1 MEAYIKNLEQY
12 VEIAGGEC
20 PLDLLNSGRVSLP
33 FRPISCFVNNK
44 SEDLRF
50 PIFAPKQIEYVG
62 DLTESGRRV
71 YTRALCFMLYK
82 AVSEQYPDAQLRI
95 EHSIFRGYFCR
106 IFRNGA
112 EGGSTRATSAE
123 AKPLTLTA
131 DDVKRLETKMH
142 DLAAADIPFERHERL
157 TDDVLPVMR
166 AQHLVSKVLLYETT
180 GQLYTTYYTLD
191 GLADSYYG
199 ALPPSTGYAPVFALH
214 TYADGFILMGRDP
227 KHPSQPLEP
236 EHQDKMFKAF
246 TDYMHFNNVVK
257 VRNVGEL
264 NMSVRKKTVRDL
276 ITVAEAMHER
286 QIGGIAD
293 RIVESGAKIVLLA
306 GPSSSGKT
314 TTCKRL
320 AVQLMTRLVTPKMIS
335 LDDYFVDRHVTPRD
349 ETGDYDYESLYA
361 LDLERLNSD
370 LTRLLRGEEVNL
382 PTYSFELGTRIEK
395 HKPLRMEASDVLIM
409 EGIHGLNP
417 DLIPTI
423 SVSNVFKVY
432 VSALTTLSIDDHN
445 WISPNDNRLLRRIVR
460 DFRYRSTSA
469 LDTIRRW
476 PSVRRGEEKWIFPFQ
491 ENADATFNSSL
502 LFELGVMKEY
512 AEPLLRQV
520 PHNVPQYGNA
530 YRLLR
535 FLEYFDPIPADQ
547 IPQTSLLR
555 EFLGGSS
562 FHY

>member
-1 MEAYIKNLEQY
+1 MDIFIKNTNTHMEAKGGDSPLALLE
-12 VEIAGGEC
+12 
-20 PLDLLNSGRVSLP
+20 SGAVSLP
-33 FRPISCFVNNK
+33 FRPIGCYINNK

-50 PIFAPKQIEYVG
+50 PIYSPKQVEFL
-62 DLTESGRRV
+62 DELSESGRRV

-82 AVSEQYPDAQLRI
+82 AVSEIFPDAHLRI

-106 IFRNGA
+106 IFRNSDIPTLVTPKMTA
-112 EGGSTRATSAE
+112 ALE
-123 AKPLTLTA
+123 ARMHALA
-131 DDVKRLETKMH
+131 D
-142 DLAAADIPFERHERL
+142 ADIPFGRHERL
-157 TDDVLPVMR
+157 TEEVLPQLVR
-166 AQHLVSKVLLYETT
+166 QHLDSKVLLFQTT

-199 ALPPSTGYAPVFALH
+199 ALPPSTGYASVFALH
-214 TYADGFILMGRDP
+214 PYADGFILMGKDP
-227 KHPSQPLEP
+227 KDPAKPLEP
-236 EHQDKMFKAF
+236 ESQDKMFKAF
-246 TDYMHFNNVVK
+246 TQYMHFNEVVK

-264 NMSVRKKTVRDL
+264 NTSVRKRTVRDL
-276 ITVAEAMHER
+276 INVAEAMHER

-320 AVQLMTRLVTPKMIS
+320 AIQLMTRLVTPKMIS
-335 LDDYFVDRHVTPRD
+335 LDDYFVDRAHTPLD
-349 ETGDYDYESLYA
+349 ESGDYDYESLYA
-361 LDLERLNSD
+361 LDLDRLNSD

-382 PTYSFELGTRIEK
+382 PTYSFELGARIEK
-395 HKPLRMEASDVLIM
+395 PKPLQMHSSDVLIL

-417 DLIPTI
+417 ELTKAIDSASIY
-423 SVSNVFKVY
+423 KVY
-432 VSALTTLSIDDHN
+432 VSALTTLAIDDHN

-460 DFRYRSTSA
+460 DYRYRATSA

-502 LFELGVMKEY
+502 IFELGVMKEY

-520 PHNVPQYGNA
+520 PHNVREYSQA

-535 FLEYFDPIPADQ
+535 FLEYFDPIPSEQ
-547 IPQTSLLR
+547 IPHTSLLR